1 MKIWIDG
8 SGWNGKESKYS
19 IAFEDGNTY
28 VEKFGKEH
36 TNNEMEYEALLS
48 LLRGT
53 SIIKGDEIFS
63 DSQLVVN
70 QVNGKWKVK
79 EPRLF
84 PLCQEAKELLALR
97 GCILKWIPRE
107 ENKAGH
113 LMEKKR

>member
-8 SGWNGKESKYS
+8 SGWNGKECKYCV
-19 IAFEDGNTY
+19 AFEDGNNYT
-28 VEKFGKEH
+28 EKFTENH

-53 SIIKGDEIFS
+53 SVLEGDEILT
-63 DSQLVVN
+63 DSLLVVN
-70 QVNGKWKVK
+70 QVNGKWKVR

-84 PLCQEAKELLALR
+84 PLCQEAQRLMKIRNVSLS
-97 GCILKWIPRE
+97 WIPRE

-113 LMEKKR
+113 LLGT